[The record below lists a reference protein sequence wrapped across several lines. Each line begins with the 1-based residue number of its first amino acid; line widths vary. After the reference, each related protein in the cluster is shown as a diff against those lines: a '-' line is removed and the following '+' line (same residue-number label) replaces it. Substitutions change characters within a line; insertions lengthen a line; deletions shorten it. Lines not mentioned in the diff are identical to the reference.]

1 MYASPEPL
9 VSSSPRA
16 DSPVFKR
23 PPSEQEHTLSEA
35 SARGE
40 PEGDTKE
47 SPRAQSPP
55 LSPDEP
61 GVPLS
66 TLEDA
71 SEPPAP
77 ESDALPSVLEDA
89 SGESP
94 SVLPDAGP
102 PEATA
107 ALTIPPPVPEPSPS
121 PPRSDGSRPP
131 SLQVSAHRRSLSEK
145 SVQASLAAIP
155 LPAPTEASSTPAST
169 RASTPALTRMMIKR
183 PPLPPPPAL
192 NFEAEPIQWK
202 AMTLEAAQWT
212 FTSEQL
218 QETVSRA
225 IRHSASE
232 SFIRVVPTHTFDVE
246 LPQELERLESVC
258 AQHPRCQLYTANRS
272 SCS

>member
-1 MYASPEPL
+1 MYASPESL
-9 VSSSPRA
+9 VSRA
-16 DSPVFKR
+16 DSPASQR
-23 PPSEQEHTLSEA
+23 PLTNQGSENQDTPPES

-40 PEGDTKE
+40 PEPDADETTT
-47 SPRAQSPP
+47 SSRAQSPP
-55 LSPDEP
+55 LEPEELEAPPSIPQVADEP
-61 GVPLS
+61 
-66 TLEDA
+66 
-71 SEPPAP
+71 
-77 ESDALPSVLEDA
+77 
-89 SGESP
+89 P
-94 SVLPDAGP
+94 SVLPDASP
-102 PEATA
+102 LEATA
-107 ALTIPPPVPEPSPS
+107 AVTIPPPVPEPSPS

-155 LPAPTEASSTPAST
+155 LPPPTEASSTPAST

-183 PPLPPPPAL
+183 PPLAPPPAL

-258 AQHPRCQLYTANRS
+258 AQHPRCQLYTANQSSRS
-272 SCS
+272 